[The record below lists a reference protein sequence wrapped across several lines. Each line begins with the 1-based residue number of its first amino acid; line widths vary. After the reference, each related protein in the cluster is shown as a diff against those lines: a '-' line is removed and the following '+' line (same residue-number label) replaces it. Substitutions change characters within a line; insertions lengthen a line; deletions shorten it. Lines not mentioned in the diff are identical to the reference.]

1 MNGKQLKNS
10 ILQWAIQGKL
20 VPQDPNDEPASV
32 LLEHIRAEKAR
43 LIKEGK
49 IKKDKNETI
58 IFRGDDNSH
67 YEKLPNGEVR
77 CIDDEIPFEIPD
89 SWEWVRVKMLGDII
103 TGSTPP
109 TEKKELYGS
118 DYPFFKPTDLGQG
131 LYTINSKDSVSIL
144 GFENS
149 RKVTSGSVLI
159 TCIGATIGKTG
170 LVRKDGI
177 CNQQINAII
186 PLPYFSYEY
195 IYFACI
201 SSTFQEQIKRNASS
215 TTLPILNKQK
225 FETLLLPI
233 PPFSEQQ
240 NIVAKLKEILPIIEN
255 YNTVQVK
262 LDTLNGEINNLLKKS
277 ILQEAIQGRLVEQC
291 EADEPATELL
301 KRIQQEK
308 QKLVKEGKL
317 KAKDITDSIIYKG
330 DDNKYYEQIGGKAI
344 ELDSDFEF
352 PNTWSVV
359 RLSDICRLIDGEKKQ
374 GQYVCLDAKYLRGKS
389 TGDKLNNGK
398 FVSKGDN
405 IILVDGENSG
415 EVFTVP
421 CDGYMGS
428 TFKQLWVSREMYLP
442 YVLYFIQ
449 FYKDRLRNSKKGAAI
464 PHLNK
469 DIFYNLLIGIPPCE
483 EQIQISKKIY
493 NLYRSL

>member
-1 MNGKQLKNS
+1 M
-10 ILQWAIQGKL
+10 
-20 VPQDPNDEPASV
+20 PPNE
-32 LLEHIRAEKAR
+32 
-43 LIKEGK
+43 
-49 IKKDKNETI
+49 
-58 IFRGDDNSH
+58 DNSH
-67 YEKLPNGEVR
+67 YEKILATGEVK
-77 CIDDEIPFEIPD
+77 CIDDEIPFEIPK
-89 SWEWVRVKMLGDII
+89 SWEWVRVKMLGDVI

-118 DYPFFKPTDLGQG
+118 DYPFFKPADLGQG

-186 PLPYFSYEY
+186 PLPYFSFEY

-277 ILQEAIQGRLVEQC
+277 ILQEAIQGRLVPQIDSE
-291 EADEPATELL
+291 ESATVLL
-301 KRIQQEK
+301 EK
-308 QKLVKEGKL
+308 IKEEKSRLVKEGKL
-317 KAKDITDSIIYKG
+317 KKKDLTDSTIFKG
-330 DDNKYYEQIGGKAI
+330 DDNKYYEKCGIKVTCIDNEIAFTIPESWQWARLGELITTKTGLAYSKPNLEIKSNKMVRVLRGGNITNGSWQMKADDVMI
-344 ELDSDFEF
+344 SSEFVKPEL
-352 PNTWSVV
+352 
-359 RLSDICRLIDGEKKQ
+359 
-374 GQYVCLDAKYLRGKS
+374 YLR
-389 TGDKLNNGK
+389 
-398 FVSKGDN
+398 KG
-405 IILVDGENSG
+405 
-415 EVFTVP
+415 
-421 CDGYMGS
+421 
-428 TFKQLWVSREMYLP
+428 
-442 YVLYFIQ
+442 YFITPAVTSWENMGKTALVRECYEDVVVGGFVLMMCP
-449 FYKDRLRNSKKGAAI
+449 FYIDSI
-464 PHLNK
+464 FEEYLNYFFQSTLFQQYCRSITNK
-469 DIFYNLLIGIPPCE
+469 SGQAFYNLSRNKLLQLLVPIPPVK
-483 EQIQISKKIY
+483 EQQRIY
-493 NLYRSL
+493 HKLNDALASIMSR